1 VVLGRLVSLGPGDVE
16 AAWVYAP
23 AFQVEAVKHHVDR
36 RGGGDLFWSFAEPLK
51 PRHELVIED
60 GHLTIQDQG
69 HGRQGSDRSYQV
81 REAPAVVFPCSAD
94 EADSSAILVGD
105 HPPAVVLLF
114 VDPALAVERPGD
126 FIRLHGGD
134 MREAHPPCLP
144 VTTRRSSRLDRV
156 RHVRATTTRDPGPG
170 TLTAAFQIAAVS
182 MLQDGWLRGRPE
194 ADPPWGGETSTLRM
208 ISAR

>member
-1 VVLGRLVSLGPGDVE
+1 
-16 AAWVYAP
+16 
-23 AFQVEAVKHHVDR
+23 
-36 RGGGDLFWSFAEPLK
+36 
-51 PRHELVIED
+51 
-60 GHLTIQDQG
+60 
-69 HGRQGSDRSYQV
+69 
-81 REAPAVVFPCSAD
+81 VVFPCSAD

-156 RHVRATTTRDPGPG
+156 RHVRATTTRDPGPV
-170 TLTAAFQIAAVS
+170 TLNAAFQIAAVS

-208 ISAR
+208 ISARGGARSPKGSLQLLLGFLALLVERLAVLAKVLAGRASWAGSRGIPLGRRSFPP